1 MTRHLLRV
9 SMPLIRVL
17 RDLTRVHFKKRKN
30 YEQEH
35 IDRVRER
42 FILLQTCFLLINNNI
57 LRLE

>member
-1 MTRHLLRV
+1 
-9 SMPLIRVL
+9 LIRVL

-42 FILLQTCFLLINNNI
+42 FILLQTNFLLINNNYFTI
-57 LRLE
+57 GVIHLHR